1 MTVTGHGLKSV
12 CFERER
18 TANGM
23 MDMKYTGRILKI
35 SPYSG
40 GQIELRLSASD
51 FMLLAVAVDQ
61 VRQGLVHTQNG
72 WRNTDDIG
80 EDKPEPQHC
89 GCPAGGP
96 HGVECP
102 TMLGDIARLEAGK

>member
-18 TANGM
+18 TPDGTL
-23 MDMKYTGRILKI
+23 DVKYTGRILKI

-61 VRQGLVHTQNG
+61 VRQGLVHTQKG
-72 WRNTDDIG
+72 WRNTDDC
-80 EDKPEPQHC
+80 EPDAQHC
-89 GCPAGGP
+89 GCPLAGP